1 MKYKEPIE
9 IENIVILRDGGTI
22 VFTIISADEGWPFE
36 FENPLMVGN
45 RLRRLWVGEKH
56 QVENTYRFKM
66 TPIGPNSDDE
76 REVVEVLDRWINS
89 NLSAAEV
96 AELSAMD
103 DMKPKDWDQDLIPF
117 YRIWSVIDEIRRS
130 R

>member
-22 VFTIISADEGWPFE
+22 VFTIISDDEGWPFE
-36 FENPLMVGN
+36 FENPLMAGD
-45 RLRRLWVGEKH
+45 RLRRLCVGEKY
-56 QVENTYRFKM
+56 QVENAYRFKM
-66 TPIGPNSDDE
+66 IPIEPYSVDE
-76 REVVEVLDRWINS
+76 TEVVEVLDRWINAK
-89 NLSAAEV
+89 LSQAAIDQ
-96 AELSAMD
+96 LSKMN
-103 DMKPKDWDQDLIPF
+103 DMEPREWDQDLIPF